1 MNKAFTREPDS
12 ADALC
17 PRCGALGEAVDRV
30 TIEAL
35 VQPQVLDRLA
45 PSASYCPTPVCEV
58 VYFDAFER
66 AVTTDELV
74 RPVYPKDP
82 DAPICPCFGVCT
94 QAIEQDI
101 AEGTV
106 ERTRQLV
113 AQAKSPEAHCRV
125 MSVNGRSCATEVQ
138 RYYMRRKNAR

>member
-12 ADALC
+12 DDVLC
-17 PRCGALGEAVDRV
+17 PRCGAMGAAVDRA

-35 VQPQVLDRLA
+35 VKPEVLDRLA
-45 PSASYCPTPVCEV
+45 PSASYCTTPVCEV

-66 AVTTDELV
+66 VITTDELV

-82 DAPICPCFGVCT
+82 DAPICPCFGAT
-94 QAIEQDI
+94 TDAIEQDV

-106 ERTRQLV
+106 SRTRQLV
-113 AQAKSPEAHCRV
+113 EQAKSPAARCQV
-125 MSVNGRSCATEVQ
+125 MSVTGHSCAAEVQ
-138 RYYMRRKNAR
+138 RYYMRRRNAT